1 MPGNGQET
9 REMRRGGVRTGRK
22 TARICKQLTRRERAL
37 FEGVAK
43 GMSITDA
50 ARAAGYSQKWPG
62 QAGCQALKNIQQKAP
77 DLFERHGLDD
87 DSFIKNHILPALN
100 ATEIKASQYQGRFIY
115 SKPLEAWG
123 PRMAAIRL
131 VAEMKGMIVKER
143 DAPATSI
150 RTIVISAEN
159 RPVVRG
165 TTMIEETR
173 TPHNRP
179 PQPAID
185 A

>member
-1 MPGNGQET
+1 MPGNGQKT
-9 REMRRGGVRTGRK
+9 REIRRGGVGTGLK
-22 TARICKQLTRRERAL
+22 TARICKPLTRREQAL

-62 QAGCQALKNIQQKAP
+62 QAGCQALRNIQQKAP

-100 ATEIKASQYQGRFIY
+100 ATEIKTSQYRGRFIY

-131 VAEMKGMIVKER
+131 VAEMKGLIVRKRE
-143 DAPATSI
+143 APDQQI
-150 RTIVISAEN
+150 RVLLVDRANLPKPRVIN
-159 RPVVRG
+159 TQP
-165 TTMIEETR
+165 I
-173 TPHNRP
+173 
-179 PQPAID
+179 PQIPGLA
-185 A
+185 APGKPN